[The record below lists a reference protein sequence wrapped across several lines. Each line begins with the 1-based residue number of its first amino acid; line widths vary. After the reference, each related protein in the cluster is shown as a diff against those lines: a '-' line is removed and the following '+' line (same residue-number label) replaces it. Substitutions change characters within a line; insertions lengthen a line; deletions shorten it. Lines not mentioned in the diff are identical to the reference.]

1 LRARTGALITDGQK
15 AAVARRPCADHCRT
29 SVERVPVGCTA
40 TGWVRCITFTVGS
53 ITRPKMPIGVGFAE
67 HFQQPQTAGTGDIVL
82 ALRYMF

>member
-1 LRARTGALITDGQK
+1 
-15 AAVARRPCADHCRT
+15 
-29 SVERVPVGCTA
+29 VPVGCTA